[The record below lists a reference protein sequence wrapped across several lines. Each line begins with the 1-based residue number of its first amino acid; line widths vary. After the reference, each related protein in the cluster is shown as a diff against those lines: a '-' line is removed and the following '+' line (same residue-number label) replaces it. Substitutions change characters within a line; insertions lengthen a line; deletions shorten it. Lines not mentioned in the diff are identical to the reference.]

1 MRKSEE
7 PTRDEVVNPDWETV
21 ELIVS
26 WVRVTFVTA
35 QEWREPWKPSVRVV
49 APGLQCVIQN
59 RGNNQRH
66 RWARSKH
73 GVYNVIELQKDILDA
88 KVQE

>member
-35 QEWREPWKPSVRVV
+35 QEWREP
-49 APGLQCVIQN
+49 
-59 RGNNQRH
+59 
-66 RWARSKH
+66 
-73 GVYNVIELQKDILDA
+73 
-88 KVQE
+88 